1 MDITIT
7 GATSSDVLG
16 IAYEVSK
23 MKKAE
28 SNRKWAAKNIDKLAE
43 NYRAYYRR
51 NPEAAERKRIY
62 ARERYHKLKEQNA
75 LIASKII

>member
-28 SNRKWAAKNIDKLAE
+28 SNRKWAAKNLDK
-43 NYRAYYRR
+43 
-51 NPEAAERKRIY
+51 
-62 ARERYHKLKEQNA
+62 
-75 LIASKII
+75 